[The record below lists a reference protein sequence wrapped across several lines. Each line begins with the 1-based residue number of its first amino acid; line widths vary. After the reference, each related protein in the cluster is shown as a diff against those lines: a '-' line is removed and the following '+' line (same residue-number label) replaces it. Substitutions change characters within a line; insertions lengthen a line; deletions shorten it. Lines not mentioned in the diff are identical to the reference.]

1 MASFSFSMRFRS
13 SARSRSTCCGE
24 GVLGWWVR
32 QAGSAQ
38 TLTTCP
44 RFHDDRLSH
53 LVAWFLVRGE
63 LATCTI
69 CFRLF
74 DLQFDI
80 LIPPQGSA
88 FAGIPRRRN
97 LDELRFG
104 FQSLS
109 HGSLDLG
116 PETVGRSAL
125 CGIRMS
131 TSGNKSVTRSLT
143 LIKCRQRQRLETATD
158 AVARPRSSAS
168 ATVCCRDVWPL
179 LRSTSLVRVSRCR
192 LAARSR
198 CRGSSCVF
206 GKPA

>member
-116 PETVGRSAL
+116 PGNSRAKCIMWNKDVNVWEQVRDAQTVL
-125 CGIRMS
+125 HP
-131 TSGNKSVTRSLT
+131 
-143 LIKCRQRQRLETATD
+143 E
-158 AVARPRSSAS
+158 
-168 ATVCCRDVWPL
+168 RDV
-179 LRSTSLVRVSRCR
+179 RQ
-192 LAARSR
+192 
-198 CRGSSCVF
+198 F
-206 GKPA
+206 H

>member
-1 MASFSFSMRFRS
+1 MASCNGQFLLFDALPFLGPLPLDLLRRRRVGVVGAASGIGTNLDHL
-13 SARSRSTCCGE
+13 SALAA
-24 GVLGWWVR
+24 V
-32 QAGSAQ
+32 
-38 TLTTCP
+38 
-44 RFHDDRLSH
+44 HDDGLSH

-74 DLQFDI
+74 DLQLDV

-109 HGSLDLG
+109 HGSLDLA
-116 PETVGRSAL
+116 PETAARSAFSAL
-125 CGIRMS
+125 RMS

-158 AVARPRSSAS
+158 AVARPRSSA
-168 ATVCCRDVWPL
+168 
-179 LRSTSLVRVSRCR
+179 
-192 LAARSR
+192 
-198 CRGSSCVF
+198 
-206 GKPA
+206 